1 MQTTNPVFV
10 RSTMYIFRSLRA
22 SVLCERGSLP
32 HEYGSLPRPAK
43 SAGLRNDM
51 LFWVLLTKTE

>member
-1 MQTTNPVFV
+1 
-10 RSTMYIFRSLRA
+10 MYIFMSLRA